1 MIDLKRTHSDKT
13 LGRSL
18 AAGTVIDQEGVLLCS
33 VLENG
38 EEVAKLVA
46 APASTDK
53 VLGFAK
59 TANSTPSRTSKV
71 ESVLVPAATA
81 PALTAQLSE
90 ANVVVT
96 AVRVVIS
103 STGGALNVIT
113 SGTPAS
119 GEVLV
124 AASGLLTFHADQAA
138 TKMTVTYLFDLTVM
152 QAKQRYGERHVNNRD
167 LNATFGFIEVGCSFV
182 ELYTDQFDTAAAW
195 GTGPVKLGPNGTLT
209 MSGSGP
215 VLNLTVVHMPNA
227 SLPFLGVRGTL

>member
-13 LGRSL
+13 LSRQL
-18 AAGTVIDQEGVLLCS
+18 ATGTVIEQEGVFLCS

-46 APASTDK
+46 SPVATDK

-71 ESVLVPAATA
+71 ETVLVPAASS

-90 ANVVVT
+90 ANVVVS
-96 AVRVVIS
+96 AVRAVLGN
-103 STGGALNVIT
+103 GGALTVIAT
-113 SGTPAS
+113 GTPNS

-124 AASGLLTFHADQAA
+124 STSGAMTFHADQATA
-138 TKMTVTYLFDLTVM
+138 KVTVTYLFDLTVM
-152 QAKQRYGERHVNNRD
+152 QAKQRYGERHANNRD
-167 LNATFGFIEVGCSFV
+167 LNATFGSIEVGCGFV
-182 ELYTDQFDTAAAW
+182 EIYTDQFDASAAW
-195 GTGPVKLGPNGTLT
+195 GTGAVKLGANGTLT
-209 MSGSGP
+209 MSGTGP
-215 VLNLTVVHMPNA
+215 ALNLTVTHIPSA